1 MANIEIFG
9 LVKDKME
16 VYVNLRIEKHG
27 DNNENGYD
35 VKCKGRFSNSIL
47 LKFDAGL
54 RDALY
59 MDDEQRD
66 VEDFKKKL
74 RFPRIAKPI
83 AWELEVPRTILR
95 LHDADNPA
103 EDLILSD
110 AKTDS
115 FVFEPMEGGTVEL
128 SFRVKLKDTSEE
140 QVLKLLRANGQTIPI
155 SLECAALEEKADNFE
170 QAELLTQEPMSDA
183 RANAESMFD
192 KPGTDM
198 ALKPDDVVDADFE
211 EVPPAA
217 ATNVQPITK
226 AKRGGGRKA
235 AGAAIE

>member
-1 MANIEIFG
+1 MAIEIFS
-9 LVKDKME
+9 LTKDKME

-27 DNNENGYD
+27 ENNENGYD

-47 LKFDAGL
+47 LKLDAGL

-59 MDDEQRD
+59 TDDEQRD

-83 AWELEVPRTILR
+83 AWDLEVPRTLLR
-95 LHDADNPA
+95 LHDADNPSD
-103 EDLILSD
+103 DLVLSD

-140 QVLKLLRANGQTIPI
+140 QVLKLLRANGQTLPI
-155 SLECAALEEKADNFE
+155 SLECAALEEKPDNFE
-170 QAELLTQEPMSDA
+170 QADLLTKEPISEA
-183 RANAESMFD
+183 RKEAESLFA
-192 KPGTDM
+192 KPPTDM
-198 ALKPDDVVDADFE
+198 ALKTE
-211 EVPPAA
+211 ESPVQEAA
-217 ATNVQPITK
+217 NNVEPITK
-226 AKRGGGRKA
+226 AKRGSGRKA
-235 AGAAIE
+235 SGGAAIE

>member
-1 MANIEIFG
+1 MAIEIFN

-27 DNNENGYD
+27 ENNENGYD
-35 VKCKGRFSNSIL
+35 VKCRGRFSNSIL
-47 LKFDAGL
+47 LKFDAEL

-83 AWELEVPRTILR
+83 AWELEVPRTLLR
-95 LHDADNPA
+95 LHDADNSA
-103 EDLILSD
+103 EDLVLSD

-128 SFRVKLKDTSEE
+128 SFRVKLKEPSEE
-140 QVLKLLRANGQTIPI
+140 QVMKLLRANGQTIPI
-155 SLECAALEEKADNFE
+155 SLECAALEEKQDNFQ
-170 QAELLTQEPMSDA
+170 QAELLTQEPMSEA
-183 RANAESMFD
+183 RKEAESMFD

-198 ALKPDDVVDADFE
+198 ALKPDDVV
-211 EVPPAA
+211 AA
-217 ATNVQPITK
+217 AEPEAAPETPTNVEPITK
-226 AKRGGGRKA
+226 AKRGSGRKVA
-235 AGAAIE
+235 GGAAIE